1 MCSKFFIFLMILI
14 LGVNAYAQELKKY
27 RFSEV
32 EKLIKIK
39 EKPIILFV
47 STSWSKY
54 CKVMQK
60 TTFQNKAVISE
71 LNKNYYFLELEAD
84 SEEEIVFQNKIYKF
98 KPYGVNMGYNEIL
111 GYFLKKDQIVFPS
124 VILLDS
130 NWKPLFLMQSKLN
143 SKQFLE
149 FFSVKK

>member
-1 MCSKFFIFLMILI
+1 MCSKFFIFLIILI
-14 LGVNAYAQELKKY
+14 LGVNTYAQELKKY

-39 EKPIILFV
+39 EKPIMLFV
-47 STSWSKY
+47 STSWCKY

-98 KPYGVNMGYNEIL
+98 KPHGVNMGYNEIL